1 METRQNIALKAAK
14 NILHSLVRILVRY
27 GVSHPEFAEL
37 AKQVYVDV
45 VNRHYSIPGKK
56 NTVSRTAVLSGL
68 SRKDVL
74 RLKETRADPESDATL
89 AMNRAT
95 RVLGGWLRDAEFHD
109 QDGNPKNL
117 PFKSSNRSFKDLVK
131 KYSGDI
137 TARTILDELIR
148 IGAAELVDKN
158 TVRLITQGYIP
169 LKSEE
174 DKIRIMG
181 ISTADLLNTIQ
192 YNLDPQEY
200 PRFQREVIYTE
211 LPKETIA
218 EFKLLSHEKSLELLL
233 ELNRWLSEKKAE
245 SIQNQKQLHKS
256 RVGLGI
262 YYIEN
267 DVDEVG
273 DEKS

>member
-1 METRQNIALKAAK
+1 
-14 NILHSLVRILVRY
+14 
-27 GVSHPEFAEL
+27 
-37 AKQVYVDV
+37 
-45 VNRHYSIPGKK
+45 
-56 NTVSRTAVLSGL
+56 
-68 SRKDVL
+68 
-74 RLKETRADPESDATL
+74 
-89 AMNRAT
+89 
-95 RVLGGWLRDAEFHD
+95 VLGGWLRDAEFHD